1 MFKPTVLLI
10 HNNDEKESFIQSA
23 LQENDLQVVSLIPEK
38 DIVHFVTEQ
47 NFPQLLIEQKIQLI
61 LIDPGEDHLLECL
74 TLIETLKENPSLATI
89 PILVCGGKGPSFR
102 CEAYK
107 KGAIGVVADSFWSEE
122 LVPLIKAILYQ
133 IEVLKPKN
141 SATGL
146 PSGPRIEQE
155 INRRLERQE
164 IMAVACITAN
174 HVEFFRDK
182 YGFDTTDELMRELAL
197 IIKVAIHDQGSGDD
211 FIGQMD
217 FNNFIVVTNPEKLD
231 LLCQEIIQVFEK
243 DFKLLHYSQE
253 DQKNGYMLYTGRRGE
268 TRQIPFISLAIGISS
283 NEKRPLFSCTQA
295 IHIAKEVQRK
305 ALNSNKSAYM
315 KDQRVLLLPDHNP
328 IKE

>member
-10 HNNDEKESFIQSA
+10 HNNDEKKSFIQSA
-23 LQENDLQVVSLIPEK
+23 LQENDLHVVSLTPEK
-38 DIVHFVTEQ
+38 DLVQFVTEQ
-47 NFPQLLIEQKIQLI
+47 YFPQFIIDQKIQLI

-74 TLIETLKENPSLATI
+74 TLIEYLKENPSVATI
-89 PILVCGGKGPSFR
+89 PILVFGGKGSSFR
-102 CEAYK
+102 SEAYR
-107 KGAIGVVADSFWSEE
+107 KGAIGVVTDSLWSEE
-122 LVPLIKAILYQ
+122 LVHLIKAVLYQ

-146 PSGPRIEQE
+146 PSGTMIELE
-155 INRRLERQE
+155 INRRIERQE
-164 IMAVACITAN
+164 TMAVACIMAN
-174 HVEFFRDK
+174 HIDFFRDK
-182 YGFDTTDELMRELAL
+182 YGFDTSDEVMRELAL
-197 IIKVAIHDQGSGDD
+197 IIKVAIHDLGSGDD

-217 FNNFIVVTNPEKLD
+217 FNNFIVLTKPEKID
-231 LLCQEIIQVFEK
+231 QLCQEIIQVFEK
-243 DFKLLHYSQE
+243 DFKRLHYNQE
-253 DQKNGYMLYTGRRGE
+253 DQKNGYMIYAGRRGE

-283 NEKRPLFSCTQA
+283 NEKRPIFSCTQA

-305 ALNSNKSAYM
+305 ALNSNESAYV

>member
-10 HNNDEKESFIQSA
+10 HNNDEKKSFIQSA

-38 DIVHFVTEQ
+38 DLAQFVTEQ
-47 NFPQLLIEQKIQLI
+47 YFPQFIIEQKIQLI

-74 TLIETLKENPSLATI
+74 TLIEYLKENPSVATI
-89 PILVCGGKGPSFR
+89 PILVFGGKGSSFR
-102 CEAYK
+102 SEAYR
-107 KGAIGVVADSFWSEE
+107 KGAVGVVTDSFWSEE
-122 LVPLIKAILYQ
+122 LVHLIKAVLYQ

-141 SATGL
+141 PATGL
-146 PSGPRIEQE
+146 PSGTMIELE
-155 INRRLERQE
+155 INRRIERQE
-164 IMAVACITAN
+164 TMAVACIMAN
-174 HVEFFRDK
+174 HVDFFREK

-197 IIKVAIHDQGSGDD
+197 IIKVAIQDQGSGDD

-217 FNNFIVVTNPEKLD
+217 FNNFIIVTKTEKID

-283 NEKRPLFSCTQA
+283 NEKRPIFSCTQA

-305 ALNSNKSAYM
+305 VLNSNESAYV
-315 KDQRVLLLPDHNP
+315 KDQRVLLLTDHNP